1 MISLGI
7 DLFMVDTSS
16 KKSSDSALK
25 EWIART
31 EAIEVR
37 KNLQYFKQSAGL
49 SGQDPSRGW
58 ICNVSLS
65 IGVS

>member
-37 KNLQYFKQSAGL
+37 KNLQYFKQS
-49 SGQDPSRGW
+49 SGRKVDKTLLADGFAIYLCP
-58 ICNVSLS
+58 
-65 IGVS
+65 